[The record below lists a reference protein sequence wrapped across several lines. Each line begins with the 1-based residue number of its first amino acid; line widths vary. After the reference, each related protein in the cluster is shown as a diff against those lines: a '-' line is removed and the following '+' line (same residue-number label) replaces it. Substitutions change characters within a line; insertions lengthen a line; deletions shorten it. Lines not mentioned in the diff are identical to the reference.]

1 MGVVCSAAYF
11 RCPVSDWKGFKLLMR
26 VERVPT
32 TWLTFTLLFR
42 DGRGM
47 ESLHS
52 EAKYK
57 HLLFVLLVVF
67 FHTEL
72 SQIILEVDLWYSA
85 S

>member
-57 HLLFVLLVVF
+57 HPLFVLLVVF
-67 FHTEL
+67 FSYRTEPDHFRGRL
-72 SQIILEVDLWYSA
+72 VVQY
-85 S
+85 